1 MKVVYY
7 ILICCLIGLVGCS
20 KSESCDCITVVSC
33 DGVITAFISNSYT
46 SEEGHN
52 VSQEFCNDRDAE
64 SHVYP
69 ATPYGDHCPNQVT
82 STESSCVLN

>member
-1 MKVVYY
+1 M
-7 ILICCLIGLVGCS
+7 
-20 KSESCDCITVVSC
+20 TVVSC

-69 ATPYGDHCPNQVT
+69 ATPYGDHCPNLPYNYFYVKGVSIT
-82 STESSCVLN
+82 VCYKRAWL